1 MKITEHDSATER
13 AILVGQLT
21 DDLVAARIAE
31 QWPEKGGL
39 YASKWAN
46 LLGSWAVKHVQKCGH
61 APRSAIGPLYESWA
75 RRSKDTETVET
86 VGNLVESLAEDWK
99 DGEGNAA
106 DWLIDQAQIY
116 FTQVKGDKHIRR
128 LQEAW
133 DSGDI
138 NEYNEIASS
147 WSAPSVSS
155 SQWVDILQN
164 DAGID
169 AAYAAQEKPLIVYPG
184 ALGLWL
190 GNTFERDAFVAFT
203 GVAKSGKSFVL
214 MDLAARGLEAGLR
227 VAYFSIGD
235 MSEKQVIRRW
245 GSRITGLPRRLPPD
259 GIIQM
264 PVGFDPE
271 SPTPSPIFKP
281 KKFTRV
287 ADAEIVKKTSRM
299 LRASLGAVARDDVRL
314 RLSVH
319 PAGSVDV
326 FQIESLLRSW
336 QIQGWVPDCF
346 AEGSLVLTDR
356 GEVPIE
362 QVTSSD
368 RLWDGE
374 NWVSHD
380 GPICK
385 GERDVITY
393 AGLTATP
400 DHRVYTEDGWR
411 TLESCKRLGLRVA
424 QTGVGGEAVRL
435 GKNYISDS
443 ASTHDSAAEWETG
456 PSQVCVCPMHSMP
469 AGEMDTSPK
478 SQTGDCKRLSRVSS
492 AEAVSELVLQQSSG
506 RDDAMHGL
514 QSQSVSSLWGAG
526 DSVPIQIR
534 NGGVL
539 LGIAESPRSN
549 GPVAS
554 DRSHRERRTL
564 RAGESSDVDVSAEHS
579 AYLPCPPNAVDACV
593 SACPSCGKL
602 LRRLSHANES
612 QGVDRFANSGSVGPT
627 EQPSKQRVWD
637 IVNAG
642 PLHRFTIQG
651 VLAHNCIVI
660 DYADLIRPAARARD
674 ERDGIN
680 TTWIHLRGISQ
691 VYHCC
696 LVTATQSDTQG
707 YDSPRLTMANFS
719 GDRRKNDHVTAN
731 IGLSTTPGE
740 KKFGIVRWG
749 EIASRDAELPNEIA
763 VLGCRGISQP
773 VMFSMIH
780 RSGGEE

>member
-21 DDLVAARIAE
+21 DDMVSARIAE

-75 RRSKDTETVET
+75 RRSKDSETIET

-99 DGEGNAA
+99 DGDGNSAE
-106 DWLIDQAQIY
+106 WLVDQAQIY

-133 DSGDI
+133 DSGDV
-138 NEYNEIASS
+138 NEYNEIANS
-147 WSAPSVSS
+147 WSAPNVSS

-271 SPTPSPIFKP
+271 SKTPSPIFKP

-287 ADAEIVKKTSRM
+287 ADADIVKKTSRM
-299 LRASLGAVARDDVRL
+299 LRASLGAIAKDDVRL

-336 QIQGWVPDCF
+336 QIQGWVPD
-346 AEGSLVLTDR
+346 
-356 GEVPIE
+356 I
-362 QVTSSD
+362 
-368 RLWDGE
+368 
-374 NWVSHD
+374 
-380 GPICK
+380 
-385 GERDVITY
+385 
-393 AGLTATP
+393 
-400 DHRVYTEDGWR
+400 
-411 TLESCKRLGLRVA
+411 
-424 QTGVGGEAVRL
+424 
-435 GKNYISDS
+435 
-443 ASTHDSAAEWETG
+443 
-456 PSQVCVCPMHSMP
+456 
-469 AGEMDTSPK
+469 
-478 SQTGDCKRLSRVSS
+478 
-492 AEAVSELVLQQSSG
+492 
-506 RDDAMHGL
+506 
-514 QSQSVSSLWGAG
+514 
-526 DSVPIQIR
+526 
-534 NGGVL
+534 
-539 LGIAESPRSN
+539 
-549 GPVAS
+549 
-554 DRSHRERRTL
+554 
-564 RAGESSDVDVSAEHS
+564 
-579 AYLPCPPNAVDACV
+579 
-593 SACPSCGKL
+593 
-602 LRRLSHANES
+602 
-612 QGVDRFANSGSVGPT
+612 
-627 EQPSKQRVWD
+627 
-637 IVNAG
+637 
-642 PLHRFTIQG
+642 
-651 VLAHNCIVI
+651 IVI

-691 VYHCC
+691 IYHCC

-707 YDSPRLTMANFS
+707 YDAPRLTMANFS

-780 RSGGEE
+780 SSGGEE